1 MGNYIFIKTEDMENL
16 FDVSTSEHEKKLIQK
31 YLEMSKTMRKSLT
44 DWGTELKNHVNNS
57 GENGSERKWY

>member
-1 MGNYIFIKTEDMENL
+1 MENL